1 MYAQTYNVSVTV
13 SSGNY
18 CAVILSVYRMK
29 MDLMCVLGTLAILT
43 VVSADQPHSLF
54 PDDQEVIYRW
64 KAHISVGSVL
74 PQKLM
79 AQWDLNANLKIQMT
93 KNITNFKLTDVVS
106 SEPSV
111 QVDIKSLHKPF
122 QALYLKGE
130 LTGLNTDAGDKLW
143 SINIKRALAGLLQLK
158 LKDLHQPSFTTQ
170 ELGIYGN
177 CKAEYVVTAGLNNTR
192 TVRKI
197 LDSQSCWNHPAK
209 KWASS
214 PPFMC
219 PNNYLNEI
227 TSHSERV
234 YRIQLDS
241 PAVIKNISAKG
252 LIQMQPY
259 QAQAEAHLSLISQTL
274 TVVSVSPVTN
284 SIKLEGEKQTVDLPY
299 EEPQLDPT
307 YGQPPANRTA
317 VIHEIEQ
324 MLAEFSDSLWWEVGS
339 RGLNNE
345 TMFRLVDLMW
355 WLDLKDWE
363 ALYSSVT
370 LGTSYKQETIQ
381 HLFWELVPEVGSPDS
396 AVFIRNLVKSGR
408 VKGLLA
414 GRLLVNFPFKQRN
427 PSEELLTQCEEL
439 LHLGG
444 ETGEDV
450 RNSAVLGFSTLIR
463 KACTKECKIDTIDRY
478 AKLYLDRFSESS
490 DHERQMLY
498 LQGLSNMELVQ
509 VLDYLTPVISG
520 HSTQNK
526 HIRFL
531 AIWAVKNAAYTN
543 PGKVSELFWP
553 LLTNR
558 SESLEIRVA
567 SLTLLILSNPSP
579 ARLISLYWYMQTEA
593 CQQLYNFY
601 YTSIKSLSSTTFP
614 CYIHI
619 GAVAS
624 QVSRFLRNPTPS
636 SWATGNY
643 VLDYEDT
650 ERGYGGLLQLLLI
663 ASETTGLPNVFIFMT
678 EQHALGISSQFL
690 VYLKV
695 EGLGEGVKRQL
706 QNITASGTVSFPK
719 LLQLLKGMKAHVKS
733 SEDVHLELII
743 QIDGRTVITQYL
755 NDTTFDNLANTVKRL
770 SSIYFEFS
778 VNYQRLKFPL
788 MFMNSQPTDIGT
800 PALVQVRS
808 ASLISA
814 RGTVSQDNEGRA
826 RNAELDLRFS
836 WNGITSLRLFS
847 PISNKWYGG
856 DRSRSLHIRL
866 PFAVQAMLNFSK
878 SYFKVVTIRHRDF
891 AAGSRLGIVWHATS
905 KLINSNFTAVNK
917 KLYHSL
923 KDEWKMDSE
932 DLGARLGASVFNC
945 PGSSTISDALHL
957 LKRAFLTKNKN
968 YQMVPGGVA
977 LLGLFSLKEH
987 LSFQPPGSSCGL
999 MLSFTPLLNQVEPS
1013 LVTEGSH
1020 VRLSMT
1026 RLDGMLWE
1034 IQAGLKQ
1041 LLDGN
1046 KELTFKLYHAPSVSV
1061 TTEDIWRVIQFEGA
1075 FILPSSKAGVFHPP
1089 APLTGY
1095 TYISWGDSAPTHADK
1110 AAIVDIKVVPEF
1122 ETNQTTHCTD
1132 FSPKCL
1138 QAVSEMA
1145 TRQTANVQYVN
1156 LPVWLIM
1163 AGHALFPEHIQTEST
1178 STKVGFHSPTPF
1190 PPWNRKGLCAVNGN
1204 SVLTLD
1210 NTTLSTSLS
1219 SCFTIA
1225 VADCSH
1231 YATFIVLIKK
1241 ATDPKYIATKIYSGD
1256 DTIELLPNSI
1266 GNIDIFVNENTK
1278 LQSISTNYEYGAQNG
1293 SSPLFTVSPKEGGV
1307 IEVELKNG
1315 VVVQHYVQT
1324 VVCLVPSAF
1333 RGVTCGLCAD
1343 FNSEMSNEPVRAYTQ
1358 C

>member
-1 MYAQTYNVSVTV
+1 M
-13 SSGNY
+13 
-18 CAVILSVYRMK
+18 ILSVYGMK
-29 MDLMCVLGTLAILT
+29 MVLLHLLGTLTILII
-43 VVSADQPHSLF
+43 VSADSLF
-54 PDDQEVIYRW
+54 PDDQEIVYRW
-64 KAHISVGSVL
+64 KAYVSVGSVL

-79 AQWDLNANLKIQMT
+79 AQWDLNANLRVQMT
-93 KNITNFKLTDVVS
+93 KNITNFKLTDIVS
-106 SEPSV
+106 SESSI
-111 QVDIKSLHKPF
+111 QSDITSLYKPF
-122 QALYLKGE
+122 QALYINGE
-130 LTGLNTDAGDKLW
+130 LTELNTEAGDRLW
-143 SINIKRALAGLLQLK
+143 SVNIKRALAGLLQLK

-170 ELGIYGN
+170 ELGLYGN
-177 CKAEYVVTAGLNNTR
+177 CRAEYIVTTGINNTKI
-192 TVRKI
+192 VRKI
-197 LDSQSCWNHPAK
+197 LDSQSCWHHPAK
-209 KWASS
+209 KWANS
-214 PPFMC
+214 PQFIC

-234 YRIQLDS
+234 YRIHLDS
-241 PAVIKNISAKG
+241 PVVIKNISAKG

-259 QAQAEAHLSLISQTL
+259 QAQAEAHLSLISQMLTL
-274 TVVSVSPVTN
+274 VSTSPI
-284 SIKLEGEKQTVDLPY
+284 SDIIKLDGEKQTVDLIY
-299 EEPQLDPT
+299 KEPLLDPT
-307 YGQPPANRTA
+307 YGQPPDNKTSIRFK
-317 VIHEIEQ
+317 IEE

-345 TMFRLVDLMW
+345 TVFRLIDLMW

-381 HLFWELVPEVGSPDS
+381 HLFWELVPEVGSHDS
-396 AVFIRNLVKSGR
+396 AIFIRNLVKSGR

-414 GRLLVNFPFKQRN
+414 GRLLVNFPFKQRS
-427 PSEELLTQCEEL
+427 PSEDLLTQYEEL

-444 ETGEDV
+444 EIGEDV
-450 RNSAVLGFSTLIR
+450 RNSAVLSFSTLIH
-463 KACTKECKIDTIDRY
+463 KTCTKECKVDTIDRY

-490 DHERQMLY
+490 HHERQMLY

-509 VLDYLTPVISG
+509 VLDYLAPVISG
-520 HSTQNK
+520 QNTQNK

-531 AIWAVKNAAYTN
+531 AIWAVTNAAYTN

-579 ARLISLYWYMQTEA
+579 ARLISLYWYMQTES

-601 YTSIKSLSSTTFP
+601 YTSIKSLSSTTYP
-614 CYIHI
+614 CYAQM

-624 QVSRFLRNPTPS
+624 QVSRFVRNPTPS

-663 ASETTGLPNVFIFMT
+663 ASETTGLPNVFVFMT
-678 EQHALGISSQFL
+678 EQHSLGVSSKFM

-695 EGLGEGVKRQL
+695 EGLAEGIKRQL
-706 QNITASGTVSFPK
+706 KNITASGSISFPK
-719 LLQLLKGMKAHVKS
+719 LLQLLKGMKAPVKS
-733 SEDVHLELII
+733 SEHVHLELILK
-743 QIDGRTVITQYL
+743 IDGRTVITQYL

-778 VNYQRLKFPL
+778 VNYQTLKFPL
-788 MFMNSQPTDIGT
+788 MFINSQPTDIGT

-808 ASLISA
+808 GSLISA

-836 WNGITSLRLFS
+836 WYGISSLRLFS
-847 PISNKWYGG
+847 PVTNMWYGG

-866 PFAVQAMLNFSK
+866 PFAVQAILNFSK

-905 KLINSNFTAVNK
+905 KLLNSNFTAVNMK
-917 KLYHSL
+917 VHHNL

-999 MLSFTPLLNQVEPS
+999 MLSFTPLLNQVEPA
-1013 LVTEGSH
+1013 LVIEGSQ

-1026 RLDGMLWE
+1026 RVDGMLWE

-1075 FILPSSKAGVFHPP
+1075 FVFPSSKAGVFHPP

-1095 TYISWGDSAPTHADK
+1095 TFVSWGDSAPTHADK
-1110 AAIVDIKVVPEF
+1110 AAVVDIKVVPEL

-1145 TRQTANVQYVN
+1145 TRQTAIVQYVN
-1156 LPVWLIM
+1156 LPMWLIM

-1178 STKVGFHSPTPF
+1178 STKVGFHCPTPF
-1190 PPWNRKGLCAVNGN
+1190 PPWNRKGLCAVNRN

-1219 SCFTIA
+1219 SCFTVA

-1231 YATFIVLIKK
+1231 YATFIILVKK
-1241 ATDPKYIATKIYSGD
+1241 ATDPKYIATKIYSGED
-1256 DTIELLPNSI
+1256 IIELLPNSKGI
-1266 GNIDIFVNENTK
+1266 IDIFVNENTK
-1278 LQSISTNYEYGAQNG
+1278 LQNISAAYEYGSIQNG
-1293 SSPLFTVSPKEGGV
+1293 SSPLFIISPKEKGV
-1307 IEVELKNG
+1307 IEVELQNG
-1315 VVVQHYVQT
+1315 VVVQHYAQT

-1343 FNSEMSNEPVRAYTQ
+1343 FNSEISNEPARAYTQ